1 MYKPKFKKLSKITIS
16 LLICLCL
23 ASFSSFADVG
33 RQVAGTVT
41 FMIGDVFVSSTGK
54 DWVAADFD
62 MKIYKDGWIKTGA
75 ESRCEITLEDGSIVR
90 MEENSLQCVEK
101 VKTTSGSRKSSILLS
116 AGKIW
121 LNARKILSKTDSF
134 QVRTDK
140 AVCAIRGTQF
150 RVDTD
155 SNHTRISVYAGEVA
169 TWSALFDRAEYK
181 ANEDAAISKPYTV
194 AGPEPVSMEKWV
206 EIVKAFQ
213 QITIDAKG
221 GYKKQ
226 DLDIKSLSED
236 TWVIWNMTRDR
247 STGNSSAIKAE

>member
-1 MYKPKFKKLSKITIS
+1 MLKPKFKKLSKITIS

-62 MKIYKDGWIKTGA
+62 MKVYKDGWIKTEA

-101 VKTTSGSRKSSILLS
+101 VKTPSSSKKSSILLS
-116 AGKIW
+116 AGKI
-121 LNARKILSKTDSF
+121 LSKNDSF

-150 RVDTD
+150 RVDTGG
-155 SNHTRISVYAGEVA
+155 NHTRISVYSGEVA

-181 ANEDAAISKPYTV
+181 ANKDTAISKPYPV
-194 AGPEPVSMEKWV
+194 AGPDPVSMEKWV

-236 TWVIWNMTRDR
+236 TWVIWNMTRDS
-247 STGNSSAIKAE
+247 STGIQP